1 MLRSIWQL
9 ALSIWPDGRCGPSA
23 KCQLLPMW
31 KSCESGRLTGA
42 AAERYFKQ
50 VSRTG
55 RFALVVD
62 LHWTES
68 APLRRKRDS
77 VFDN

>member
-1 MLRSIWQL
+1 MPTASYVEILWVASI
-9 ALSIWPDGRCGPSA
+9 DR
-23 KCQLLPMW
+23 
-31 KSCESGRLTGA
+31 A

-62 LHWTES
+62 LLWTES